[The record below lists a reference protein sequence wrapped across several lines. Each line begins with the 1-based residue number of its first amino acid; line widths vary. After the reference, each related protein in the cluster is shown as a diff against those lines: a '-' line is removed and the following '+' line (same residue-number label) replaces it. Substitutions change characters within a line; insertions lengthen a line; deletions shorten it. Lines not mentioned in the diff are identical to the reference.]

1 MKFDPQRFMV
11 KGHPGKHPL
20 AFMPFGL
27 GSRVCPGR
35 LMAEME
41 MVTLLVLILRQYSVE
56 LTVPPETI
64 IQQEKLVTW
73 ARDDIPL
80 RLIPR
85 DK

>member
-1 MKFDPQRFMV
+1 MA
-11 KGHPGKHPL
+11 KGHPGGHPL
-20 AFMPFGL
+20 AFMPFGF

-41 MVTLLVLILRQYSVE
+41 MVTLLVLILRQYTIE
-56 LTVPPETI
+56 LAVPPETI

-73 ARDDIPL
+73 AKDDIPL

-85 DK
+85 DNSK